1 MTNIRSGSLLVHIF
15 NMIPDPGSTKRSAA
29 MQATNVAPRA
39 KPCYLRSRGK
49 RRRLLLGPNYATL
62 VKDKVRMLKHAQA
75 QSSNNCDTRSTHTI
89 GRKLIGMKIILFWY
103 ELPTVFA
110 VHSSLSET
118 GPGI

>member
-1 MTNIRSGSLLVHIF
+1 MLFAQPR
-15 NMIPDPGSTKRSAA
+15 
-29 MQATNVAPRA
+29 QATKAAARA
-39 KPCYLRSRGK
+39 ELCYI
-49 RRRLLLGPNYATL
+49 
-62 VKDKVRMLKHAQA
+62 KDKVRMLKHAQA